1 MPDCRAR
8 PTYASATRF
17 FGEPKVKISEI
28 CNRSVITVSKNAS
41 ILEVVR
47 EMRKHHIGDI
57 IVTEHTDGIEK
68 PLGIVTD
75 RDIVIELLAEEVA
88 LGTVDVGDVMSATLV
103 TAPHDAD
110 VFETLRFM
118 GIKGVRRIPV
128 LDDDGGLFGVLS
140 VDDVMSI
147 LTKEL
152 SFIAEISAK
161 QIERERS
168 FRE

>member
-1 MPDCRAR
+1 MRR
-8 PTYASATRF
+8 PPGF
-17 FGEPKVKISEI
+17 LENPKVKIGEI

-47 EMRKHHIGDI
+47 EMRKHHIGDV
-57 IVTEHTDGIEK
+57 IVTERTDGVEK

-88 LGTVDVGDVMSATLV
+88 LGTVNVGDVMSMTLV

-110 VFETLRFM
+110 LFETLRFM
-118 GIKGVRRIPV
+118 GIKGVHHIPV

-140 VDDVMSI
+140 VNDLMSV

-152 SFIAEISAK
+152 SFIAGISAK